1 MLCDVVMTS
10 YNECVLASDWL
21 KFKNLFRKYHTLL
34 RFRTNT
40 YSFSQREGNFMSTSS
55 RDQVL
60 LMYRAAQKNKT
71 KAGQMLVGKGR
82 KENLNYYP
90 GMLAG
95 TLSER
100 NSDAVITDFEVFLLS
115 YF

>member
-1 MLCDVVMTS
+1 MKVS
-10 YNECVLASDWL
+10 WL
-21 KFKNLFRKYHTLL
+21 NK
-34 RFRTNT
+34 
-40 YSFSQREGNFMSTSS
+40 SQFQRDSNFISTSS

-90 GMLAG
+90 GML
-95 TLSER
+95 
-100 NSDAVITDFEVFLLS
+100 NSAFTDQSSDTVITDYEVCKPLYCQRTVNIKVILNFA
-115 YF
+115 FIFHHCWK

>member
-1 MLCDVVMTS
+1 MLKTS
-10 YNECVLASDWL
+10 KCYTVGTR
-21 KFKNLFRKYHTLL
+21 KFSL
-34 RFRTNT
+34 
-40 YSFSQREGNFMSTSS
+40 QRDSNFLSTSS

-82 KENLNYYP
+82 KDNLNYYP

-95 TLSER
+95 TLTDHS
-100 NSDAVITDFEVFLLS
+100 NDAIITDYEVCICIK
-115 YF
+115 